1 MRTCIYIVGCLYV
14 GLAATGFKKG
24 GTKQEIWFKKLHA
37 LQGTWEMKT
46 RKGAMYENWKLAG
59 EKTMRGSSYKITGPD
74 TLLLE
79 SVSLFWD
86 KDGLYYVP
94 TTENQ
99 NDRQPVTFTMS
110 DADSNGV
117 VFENRAHDFPKRI
130 VYKLVSADSLH
141 AYIDDGTAAKRSH
154 YYYHRIK

>member
-1 MRTCIYIVGCLYV
+1 MIVGCIFFAL
-14 GLAATGFKKG
+14 LNTGFRKG
-24 GTKQEIWFKKLHA
+24 GGKQGLWFKKLHA

-46 RKGAMYENWKLAG
+46 QQGAIYEDWRLTGK
-59 EKTMRGSSYKITGPD
+59 KSMRGSSYKVTGGD

-79 SVSLFWD
+79 SVSLYWD
-86 KDGLYYVP
+86 KNGLYYVP

-99 NDRQPVTFTMS
+99 NDGQPVTFTMS
-110 DADSNGV
+110 GADSNGV

-130 VYKLVSADSLH
+130 VYKLVSADSLY
-141 AYIDDGTAAKRSH
+141 AYIDDGTPTKRSH